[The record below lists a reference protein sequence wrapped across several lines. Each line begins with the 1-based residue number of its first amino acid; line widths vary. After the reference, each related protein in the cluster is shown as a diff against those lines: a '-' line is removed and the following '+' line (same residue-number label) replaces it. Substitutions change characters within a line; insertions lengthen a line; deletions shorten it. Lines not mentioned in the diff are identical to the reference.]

1 MKNKRE
7 LKKRLLERA
16 LEVEALKF
24 GNFLL
29 SSGKQSDFYFDG
41 RLLSLDPEGL
51 ALISNLFFKEI
62 IKKRV
67 HFVGG
72 PTMGAD
78 PIVAAITAF
87 SYKTDHLVNGFLVR
101 GSQKTYGT
109 GKQIEG
115 HFPTNDRV
123 ILVDDTCTTGKNL
136 LSSIKIMEEKG
147 ARVAKVLVVLDRGEG
162 GSLEIKK
169 EGFDFSSLLTVK
181 NNRVV
186 LAD

>member
-1 MKNKRE
+1 
-7 LKKRLLERA
+7 
-16 LEVEALKF
+16 
-24 GNFLL
+24 
-29 SSGKQSDFYFDG
+29 
-41 RLLSLDPEGL
+41 
-51 ALISNLFFKEI
+51 
-62 IKKRV
+62 
-67 HFVGG
+67 
-72 PTMGAD
+72 MGAD
-78 PIVAAITAF
+78 PIVSAITVL

-147 ARVAKVLVVLDRGEG
+147 AKVVKVLVVLDRREG

-169 EGFDFSSLLTVK
+169 TGLDFVSLLTVK